1 MNIEEKY
8 EKLALE
14 VLNHSKNILLVNL
27 RFLGYAFDQLKL
39 VCKGKSIAVDG
50 KNIYFNPLWVLGK
63 YKEERET
70 VARDFLHMV
79 FHCVFITFLQLKVL
93 TRKYGI
99 WLVILRLKTP

>member
-8 EKLALE
+8 EKLAFE
-14 VLNHSKNILLVNL
+14 VLNHSKNVLLVNL

-63 YKEERET
+63 YKEERMKN
-70 VARDFLHMV
+70 VMKNMNMWCMINFYQK
-79 FHCVFITFLQLKVL
+79 ITNLGGLL
-93 TRKYGI
+93 SI
-99 WLVILRLKTP
+99 

>member
-8 EKLALE
+8 EKLAFE

-50 KNIYFNPLWVLGK
+50 RNIYFNPLCVLGE
-63 YKEERET
+63 YKEEKET
-70 VARDFLHMV
+70 VARDCL
-79 FHCVFITFLQLKVL
+79 LKDFVIVID
-93 TRKYGI
+93 TSGSVSGD
-99 WLVILRLKTP
+99 LVQAFCKNI

>member
-8 EKLALE
+8 EKLACE

-63 YKEERET
+63 YKEERMKN
-70 VARDFLHMV
+70 VM
-79 FHCVFITFLQLKVL
+79 KNMNM
-93 TRKYGI
+93 
-99 WLVILRLKTP
+99 

>member
-63 YKEERET
+63 YKEERMKN
-70 VARDFLHMV
+70 VMKNMNMWCMINFYQK
-79 FHCVFITFLQLKVL
+79 ITNLGGLL
-93 TRKYGI
+93 SI
-99 WLVILRLKTP
+99 

>member
-50 KNIYFNPLWVLGK
+50 RNIYFNPLWVLGK
-63 YKEERET
+63 YKEERKKN
-70 VARDFLHMV
+70 VM
-79 FHCVFITFLQLKVL
+79 KNMNM
-93 TRKYGI
+93 
-99 WLVILRLKTP
+99 